1 MQPSSSRHSLVGGR
15 RANISPGKVPVTS
28 FLEEDMARKSRRAA
42 SADRNA
48 ARTRVRQATAP
59 KAGAPSPIPQ
69 AHGRF
74 DYSPIIDRPPLRW
87 PNGARVA
94 LWVIPNI
101 EHFLFDRTATKISTA
116 MAVNPDVLNYSW
128 RDYGV
133 RVGIWRMM
141 EIMAKFGVRGTVS
154 LNSDVCREYPRIIE
168 EGNKLGWEWMGH
180 GTTNSILLNQ
190 QTEVEERA
198 LIKETVSTIAKSVGK
213 APRGWLSPGMTETVR
228 TLDLLAENGIEYTGN
243 WVNDEQPYPM
253 KVRKGSMISMPYS
266 SEINDIPALL
276 GLHQSPE
283 RFGQMICDQFDVLY
297 EDGAKTGRVMAI
309 CLHPFLVGH
318 PHRSKY
324 LAKALAHITSRQE
337 VWLATGSEIVDWYK
351 KNYLKG

>member
-1 MQPSSSRHSLVGGR
+1 
-15 RANISPGKVPVTS
+15 
-28 FLEEDMARKSRRAA
+28 MARKSRRTSSTVR
-42 SADRNA
+42 SAV
-48 ARTRVRQATAP
+48 RTRVREATPPRKAP
-59 KAGAPSPIPQ
+59 AAAPPAIPR

-74 DYSPIIDRPPLRW
+74 DYSPIVDRPPLRW

-101 EHFLFDRTATKISTA
+101 EHFLFDRPGTKISTA
-116 MAVNPDVLNYSW
+116 MAVNPDVLNYAW

-133 RVGIWRMM
+133 RVGIWRLM
-141 EIMAKFGVRGTVS
+141 EIMAKFGVRGTVA

-168 EGNKLGWEWMGH
+168 EGQKLGWEWMGH

-190 QTEVEERA
+190 QTEAEERA
-198 LIKETVSTIAKSVGK
+198 LIKEVVSTIASSAGR

-228 TLDLLAENGIEYTGN
+228 TLDILADNGIEYTGN

-253 KVRKGSMISMPYS
+253 KVKRGSVISIPYS

-276 GLHQSPE
+276 SLHQSPE
-283 RFGQMICDQFDVLY
+283 RFGRMICDQFDVLY
-297 EDGAKTGRVMAI
+297 EDGAMSGRVMSI
-309 CLHPFLVGH
+309 CLHPFIIGH

-324 LAKALAHITSRQE
+324 LAQALAHVTSRQD

-351 KNYLKG
+351 NNYLKG